1 VTRLTRL
8 SEWLLRQPLVW
19 GGLASMAFY
28 ALAVERARP
37 NGLIAQAFAG
47 GLWQFKA
54 AAAWAAFAGLAA
66 LAMRAMA
73 MAVEYGA
80 LERNALPSAPAEG
93 QSIGAADELLAELEA
108 APRTFS
114 TTYYGQRLRRALE
127 FVRQRGSADAME
139 ADLRLLAADDHRAV
153 VERYAAVRMA
163 TQVTVL
169 IGVAGVAAGMALA
182 LVGYAAKP
190 GPETLPAMVTGVALA
205 CGGLV
210 QAITLALIVVL
221 GRFALERN
229 ERRLLAAVDAAVERE
244 LLGRFTAYG
253 TERDPHLASV
263 QKMCEKL
270 LGAVEAATER
280 HDAAIGKSLS
290 AASRRWEDM
299 AATASSLIHR
309 TLGESIT
316 TGLKEHAHAISG
328 GVTKL
333 ADDLQGTLVRHA
345 QILSENIDQHTS
357 ALADALEHHSTALAE
372 SLEHHTAVMTQTE
385 SSLAAENKRHLADLE
400 AALGE
405 ALLLN
410 ASRQEKL
417 IQQSEDLLKE
427 MQVALV
433 EAAGMTVAQQEQL
446 IKQSDVLLRVVD
458 ATGQV
463 RKLEEA
469 LNSNLLA
476 LSTSHNFE
484 QTVTSLAAAVQ
495 LLSVRLRQ
503 PAIVRTGIDLTG
515 DDATSQA
522 A

>member
-1 VTRLTRL
+1 
-8 SEWLLRQPLVW
+8 
-19 GGLASMAFY
+19 MAFY
-28 ALAVERARP
+28 ALVVERAKP
-37 NGLIAQAFAG
+37 GSLIAQAFSG

-54 AAAWAAFAGLAA
+54 AAALAAFGGLAA
-66 LAMRAMA
+66 VAMRAMV
-73 MAVEYGA
+73 MAVEQGA
-80 LERNALPSAPAEG
+80 LERRALPPAPAGG
-93 QSIGAADELLAELEA
+93 QPVGDVEELLGELDA
-108 APRTFS
+108 APRTFGG
-114 TTYYGQRLRRALE
+114 TFYGQRLRRSLE
-127 FVRQRGSADAME
+127 LVHRRGSADSLE
-139 ADLRLLAADDHRAV
+139 ADLHLLAAEDRRTVTD
-153 VERYAAVRMA
+153 RYAAVRLA
-163 TQVTVL
+163 TVAATL
-169 IGVAGVAAGMALA
+169 IGVAGVAAGLALA
-182 LVGYAAKP
+182 LTDYAAKP
-190 GPETLPAMVTGVALA
+190 GPETLPAMLTGVALA

-210 QAITLALIVVL
+210 QAISLALVVLLARVAVQRSEHRLLTAVDVAVERDLL
-221 GRFALERN
+221 GRFA
-229 ERRLLAAVDAAVERE
+229 
-244 LLGRFTAYG
+244 AYG

-270 LGAVEAATER
+270 LATVEAAAER

-309 TLGESIT
+309 TLGESIS
-316 TGLKEHAHAISG
+316 TGLREHAHAISG
-328 GVTKL
+328 GVVKL
-333 ADDLQGTLVRHA
+333 ADDLQGTVIRHA
-345 QILSENIDQHTS
+345 QILSDNIDQHT
-357 ALADALEHHSTALAE
+357 AALAE
-372 SLEHHTAVMTQTE
+372 ALEHHTAVMTQTE
-385 SSLAAENKRHLADLE
+385 SSLAAENKRHLADME

-469 LNSNLLA
+469 LNGNLLA

-503 PAIVRTGIDLTG
+503 PAIVRTEIDLTG